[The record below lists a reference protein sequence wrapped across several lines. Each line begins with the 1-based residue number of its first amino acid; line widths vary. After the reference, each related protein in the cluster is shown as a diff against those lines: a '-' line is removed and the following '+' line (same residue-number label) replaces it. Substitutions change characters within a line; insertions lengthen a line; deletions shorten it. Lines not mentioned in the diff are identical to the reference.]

1 MIRTH
6 NKLVNI
12 NYNIK
17 TIMFLLLSLVV
28 YSGYIFDSFF
38 GLSTTNDYLFF
49 CLLDFLYSFLTLQ
62 KLSLNNISTRS
73 NSKYE
78 HVPIIFLWRHAY
90 YSFSPPAHVQK
101 AVVRSAPWLPT
112 WGFLLHCC
120 LVLKFQNDE
129 TWRLHRFT
137 SI

>member
-28 YSGYIFDSFF
+28 YSSYISDSFF
-38 GLSTTNDYLFF
+38 GLSTTNDDLFF

-78 HVPIIFLWRHAY
+78 HVPIIFSLETCLLQL
-90 YSFSPPAHVQK
+90 FSSSSCSEGCCQVCSMATN
-101 AVVRSAPWLPT
+101 L
-112 WGFLLHCC
+112 GFLLRCC

>member
-78 HVPIIFLWRHAY
+78 HVPIIFSLETCLLQLFSSSSCSEGCCQVCSMATNLG
-90 YSFSPPAHVQK
+90 FSP
-101 AVVRSAPWLPT
+101 S
-112 WGFLLHCC
+112 LLSHIK
-120 LVLKFQNDE
+120 VPERRDVE
-129 TWRLHRFT
+129 IT
-137 SI
+137 